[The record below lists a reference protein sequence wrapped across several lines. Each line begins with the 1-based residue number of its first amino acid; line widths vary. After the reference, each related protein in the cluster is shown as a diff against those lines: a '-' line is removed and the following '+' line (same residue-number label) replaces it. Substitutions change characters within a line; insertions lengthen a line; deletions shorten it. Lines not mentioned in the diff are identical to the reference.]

1 MSLVPHKY
9 TPAEMSPHE
18 LEATFAA
25 REHTVDYL
33 LKSLRDQ
40 IHSGTLSSFVIT
52 GPRGAGKSTIIQM
65 VALRIRQD
73 AKLSAA
79 WIPVVF
85 PEEQFNMIS
94 LRDML
99 AAILHALGKQQIP
112 AAQEWLEKVEA
123 EPNEEQSQQLAVTG
137 LREIV
142 RQTGKRLIL
151 FIENLDQLLE
161 EHLDNQMKGTLRR
174 LLMTEPCMMIIGSTV
189 HVFESLKSYDE
200 AFFNYF
206 GQVPL
211 DRLNPE
217 QVSELLRKR
226 AEFDHNEIFLR
237 ELPKQQAKVRTLVH
251 LTGGN
256 PRFVLMLYELL
267 SLQKVTSIV
276 QYLRR
281 LVDELTPLLKD
292 EMENLPPQQRKIIH
306 ALMEKGGTAQPTDL
320 VGPTRLPLNAIN
332 TQLKRLKD
340 AQIVEVLGGGKGR
353 AANYTVPDKLFSIWY
368 QMRYLSQNRRR
379 IELFVEVLRIW
390 FEEEERVQTLRNL
403 ADKAHTDAPQMLRE
417 YATTAEY
424 FAASL
429 KGTTHEKI
437 ATDLC
442 IGSWVKA
449 DLQEAVHIYADF
461 TRTDAAK
468 KLLDEATAHTGLAF
482 WLHEHNDTKH
492 GIQTLDQILSKPQP
506 NESKHANALMLRGLL
521 ISQLGD
527 FRKAI
532 NDFDAVLGLKNLPVE
547 LITSALFCRGLAKDE
562 CDDAEGTISDLS
574 EVIKRGGVSVVEL
587 ALAFSTRASSK
598 GMLGDLQGKISDLT
612 TVIDLGGVSKTEMTR
627 ALINRG
633 SSKVQLSDFD
643 GAIADFN
650 MAINLEG
657 APPEGIA
664 RALINRG
671 HVKDKQGDSTGAIA
685 DYSAVIQ
692 LKDVPQKQLVNALKR
707 QGIAKTEL
715 GELRSAVAD
724 FDAALELKG
733 LSTED
738 LASILLCRGITKKG
752 LGDTQGA
759 TSDVSAV
766 IQMKDAPQEILAR
779 ALFLRGSIYMEQVP
793 AQAIADWIQV
803 FDLGIKAEDMFS
815 VAAEIAF
822 GLSIATKDQTSAENV
837 LTKFAAALNSL
848 KQEQASEIALRFLNS
863 FASSVMN
870 DAWPIGWRI
879 LLANLKPEIAEA
891 VKFLE
896 PVCDV
901 LEGKDRSLLDALPP
915 EQREFALEVLAKFT
929 PEPKNKPV
937 KYRRKKK

>member
-1 MSLVPHKY
+1 VAALVSGCGCQSKTLQNQEAMSLVPHKY
-9 TPAEMSPHE
+9 TPAEMPADE

-99 AAILHALGKQQIP
+99 AAILHALGKQQIS

-123 EPNEEQSQQLAVTG
+123 EPNEEQSQQLAITG

-161 EHLDNQMKGTLRR
+161 EHLDDQMKGTLRR

-189 HVFESLKSYDE
+189 HVFDSLKSYDK

-211 DRLNPE
+211 DRLNPD

-237 ELPKQQAKVRTLVH
+237 ELPRQQAKVRTLVH

-320 VGPTRLPLNAIN
+320 AGPTRLPLNAI
-332 TQLKRLKD
+332 TAQLKRLKD

-379 IELFVEVLRIW
+379 IEMFVEVLRIW
-390 FEEEERVQTLRNL
+390 FEEEERVQTLRSL
-403 ADKAHTDAPQMLRE
+403 AEKSHADAPQMLRE
-417 YATTAEY
+417 YVTTAEY

-429 KGTTHEKI
+429 KGTAHEHL
-437 ATDLC
+437 AADLC

-449 DLQEAVHIYADF
+449 DLQEA
-461 TRTDAAK
+461 
-468 KLLDEATAHTGLAF
+468 E
-482 WLHEHNDTKH
+482 N
-492 GIQTLDQILSKPQP
+492 IL
-506 NESKHANALMLRGLL
+506 
-521 ISQLGD
+521 I
-527 FRKAI
+527 
-532 NDFDAVLGLKNLPVE
+532 
-547 LITSALFCRGLAKDE
+547 
-562 CDDAEGTISDLS
+562 
-574 EVIKRGGVSVVEL
+574 
-587 ALAFSTRASSK
+587 
-598 GMLGDLQGKISDLT
+598 
-612 TVIDLGGVSKTEMTR
+612 
-627 ALINRG
+627 
-633 SSKVQLSDFD
+633 
-643 GAIADFN
+643 
-650 MAINLEG
+650 
-657 APPEGIA
+657 
-664 RALINRG
+664 
-671 HVKDKQGDSTGAIA
+671 
-685 DYSAVIQ
+685 
-692 LKDVPQKQLVNALKR
+692 
-707 QGIAKTEL
+707 
-715 GELRSAVAD
+715 
-724 FDAALELKG
+724 
-733 LSTED
+733 
-738 LASILLCRGITKKG
+738 
-752 LGDTQGA
+752 
-759 TSDVSAV
+759 
-766 IQMKDAPQEILAR
+766 
-779 ALFLRGSIYMEQVP
+779 
-793 AQAIADWIQV
+793 
-803 FDLGIKAEDMFS
+803 
-815 VAAEIAF
+815 
-822 GLSIATKDQTSAENV
+822 
-837 LTKFAAALNSL
+837 KFAAALNLL
-848 KQEQASEIALRFLNS
+848 KYEQAREIALRFLNS
-863 FASSVMN
+863 LASSPMKN
-870 DAWPIGWRI
+870 AWPAAWRS
-879 LLANLKPEIAEA
+879 LVTNLKPEAAEA
-891 VKFLE
+891 LQFLE
-896 PVCDV
+896 PVYNV

-915 EQREFALEVLAKFT
+915 EQREFAVEVLAKFN
-929 PEPKNKPV
+929 PQPKSKPVEYRKKNKSIKNPRGSLKGTKAMEV
-937 KYRRKKK
+937 FRAERKREREP